1 MPTLPY
7 LDLTAPGFSTRST
20 EVFAARDQH
29 WCARTPYG
37 LAVLRH
43 REVGMLLRDRR
54 LRQGS
59 RIWPRRHGMAGT
71 FVDFWERSVIGQ
83 EGDRHRHLR
92 RIATDAL
99 SRDFIASLKPDFDSI
114 AASQALAFDDSG
126 EIEFMEAFAIP
137 FAGKAIAKL
146 IGLGADDWRG
156 ISHDASTLGLSM
168 GVDCMAH
175 ETAVN
180 DACDRL
186 MDLGRDLV
194 ARVRAGRD
202 DDSYINRLVGG
213 FSAGAETDE
222 QALLDMIVISIFGGV
237 DTTRAQLGLGMTLFL
252 SHSEQYQH
260 LRVDPA
266 LAPDVV
272 EEIVR
277 MRPTTTWSTREA
289 LEAFTFNGQQFEA
302 GETVHLFSH
311 ASAFEPDIRRAPPFD
326 IRAKRKAHFGFGGGG
341 HHCLGNQ
348 VARSDMA
355 SAITAIAQ
363 RVQRFWPAGKPEML
377 PETGNTSPVRLPIG
391 FELAP

>member
-1 MPTLPY
+1 MPALPY
-7 LDLTAPGFSTRST
+7 LDLTAPDFSTRSD

-43 REVGMLLRDRR
+43 QEVGMLLRDRR

-59 RIWPRRHGMAGT
+59 GIWPRRHGMTGS

-99 SRDFIASLKPDFDSI
+99 SRDFIASLKPDFDLI
-114 AASQALAFDDSG
+114 AADQASAFDDNG
-126 EIEFMEAFAIP
+126 EIEFMETFAIP

-146 IGLGADDWRG
+146 IGLGAEDWRG

-168 GVDCMAH
+168 GVDCKVH
-175 ETAVN
+175 EAEVN

-186 MDLGRDLV
+186 RDLGGDLI
-194 ARVRAGRD
+194 ARVRTGQD
-202 DDSYINRLVGG
+202 EDSYIARLTRG
-213 FSAGAETDE
+213 FSADADDE
-222 QALLDMIVISIFGGV
+222 ALLDMIVISIFGGV

-252 SHSEQYQH
+252 AYPEQYQH
-260 LRVDPA
+260 FRNNPA
-266 LAPDVV
+266 LATAVV
-272 EEIVR
+272 EEFVR

-289 LEAFTFNGQQFEA
+289 LEAFTFNDQQIEA

-311 ASAFEPDIRRAPPFD
+311 ASAFEPDIRATPPFD
-326 IRAKRKAHFGFGGGG
+326 INAKRKAHFGFGGGA

-355 SAITAIAQ
+355 SALTAIAR
-363 RVQRFWPAGKPEML
+363 RVQRFRPTEQAEML
-377 PETGNTSPVRLPIG
+377 PETGNTSPARLPIG
-391 FELAP
+391 FELAR